1 MAGRKRLNNRA
12 SELLVIGTRPWLFAF
27 FSEFSLVAL
36 GKIVYLFGSY
46 FLVPYAACF
55 CHSTYKSPTVFLLG
69 ERPFKCNVC
78 GREFNHRS
86 HFNNHLRIHTGE
98 KPFKCEICEKD
109 FSRKASLRYHMKVH
123 NKSDGRVKIRS
134 NKKGPEE
141 QSDTDLM
148 DEQPH
153 DNTSVEQVHD
163 KRLFF
168 FSRRLQKLTNR
179 HQGESCS
186 Y

>member
-1 MAGRKRLNNRA
+1 MFTC
-12 SELLVIGTRPWLFAF
+12 SEAIFSFLTPRVFIIAPKNHQLFF
-27 FSEFSLVAL
+27 FF
-36 GKIVYLFGSY
+36 
-46 FLVPYAACF
+46 
-55 CHSTYKSPTVFLLG
+55 LG

-78 GREFNHRS
+78 SREFNHRS

-163 KRLFF
+163 NRLS
-168 FSRRLQKLTNR
+168 FSRRV
-179 HQGESCS
+179 
-186 Y
+186 

>member
-1 MAGRKRLNNRA
+1 M
-12 SELLVIGTRPWLFAF
+12 PYFY
-27 FSEFSLVAL
+27 EFSRVAI
-36 GKIVYLFGSY
+36 GKIEIHLMFTCSEAIFSFLTPRVFIIAPKNHQLF
-46 FLVPYAACF
+46 FF
-55 CHSTYKSPTVFLLG
+55 FLG

-78 GREFNHRS
+78 SREFNHRS

-98 KPFKCEICEKD
+98 KPFKCEICDKD

-163 KRLFF
+163 NRLS
-168 FSRRLQKLTNR
+168 FSRRV
-179 HQGESCS
+179 
-186 Y
+186 